1 MSVLLTS
8 HQPGSL
14 PPPTLP
20 PQGLGL
26 IHRLLVQYVRD
37 VSAQLAVLHG
47 QVKAVHVDVKA
58 ANVLVSC
65 TLPARLVPGGAL
77 WDLEQLVELLVE
89 RALRTGVWDVEFV
102 VCDFGVSVPLTRF
115 LHADAGLGCGTEH
128 T

>member
-1 MSVLLTS
+1 MFTC

-26 IHRLLVQYVRD
+26 IHKLLVQFVRD

-47 QVKAVHVDVKA
+47 QVKAVHMDVKA

-65 TLPARLVPGGAL
+65 TLPARLVPEGAL
-77 WDLEQLVELLVE
+77 WDLGQLVEPLVE
-89 RALRTGVWDVEFV
+89 RALRTGLWEVDFV

-115 LHADAGLGCGTEH
+115 LHADAGLGGGTEH

>member
-1 MSVLLTS
+1 LFTC

-26 IHRLLVQYVRD
+26 IHRLLVQFVRD

-47 QVKAVHVDVKA
+47 QVKAVHLDVKA

-65 TLPARLVPGGAL
+65 TLPARLVPERAL
-77 WDLEQLVELLVE
+77 WDLAQLVEPLVE
-89 RALRTGVWDVEFV
+89 RALRTGLWEVDFV

-115 LHADAGLGCGTEH
+115 LHADAGLGGGTEQ